1 MCARSRPR
9 GMIRTTVPHFSDE
22 KGVFMPQKKKKNKLD
37 FQGKDLEYY
46 EALMKAR
53 ETVLAQMQY
62 HVDEALDCSN
72 AEKRGVTT
80 HMADVSNDNS
90 RHEMELRMLSEDGD
104 VLKLIEGAL
113 KRLVDGEYGKCQEC
127 GEPIS
132 EGRLKIRPYAVFC
145 VKCKTRHEQQDKF

>member
-1 MCARSRPR
+1 MA
-9 GMIRTTVPHFSDE
+9 
-22 KGVFMPQKKKKNKLD
+22 QNKKKNRLD

-53 ETVLAQMQY
+53 ETVLTQMRY

-72 AEKRGVTT
+72 TEKRGVTT

-104 VLKLIEGAL
+104 VLKLIEDAL
-113 KRLVDGEYGKCQEC
+113 QRLVDGEFGKCQEC

-145 VKCKTRHEQQDKF
+145 VKCKTRHEQQDNF

>member
-1 MCARSRPR
+1 M
-9 GMIRTTVPHFSDE
+9 T
-22 KGVFMPQKKKKNKLD
+22 QKKKKGKLD

-53 ETVLAQMQY
+53 EAVLTQMRY

-127 GEPIS
+127 GKPIS
-132 EGRLKIRPYAVFC
+132 EGRLRVRPYAVFC
-145 VKCKTRHEQQDKF
+145 IECKTRREEMAKH

>member
-1 MCARSRPR
+1 MA
-9 GMIRTTVPHFSDE
+9 
-22 KGVFMPQKKKKNKLD
+22 QKKKKNRLD

-90 RHEMELRMLSEDGD
+90 RHDTVFKLCGKGITLFRGNYGHSE
-104 VLKLIEGAL
+104 
-113 KRLVDGEYGKCQEC
+113 
-127 GEPIS
+127 P
-132 EGRLKIRPYAVFC
+132 
-145 VKCKTRHEQQDKF
+145 

>member
-1 MCARSRPR
+1 MCAYEPPWGRIDGTRAFFAWSEVA
-9 GMIRTTVPHFSDE
+9 MA
-22 KGVFMPQKKKKNKLD
+22 QKKKKNKLD

-145 VKCKTRHEQQDKF
+145 VKCKTRHEQQEKL

>member
-1 MCARSRPR
+1 MA
-9 GMIRTTVPHFSDE
+9 
-22 KGVFMPQKKKKNKLD
+22 QKKKKNKLD

-53 ETVLAQMQY
+53 ETVLTQMRY

-90 RHEMELRMLSEDGD
+90 RHEMELRLLSEDGD
-104 VLKLIEGAL
+104 VLKLIEGDDAGL
-113 KRLVDGEYGKCQEC
+113 PGLFQIVEHLSDCIGLASLRYIQTQDRLPCHFVD
-127 GEPIS
+127 
-132 EGRLKIRPYAVFC
+132 
-145 VKCKTRHEQQDKF
+145 

>member
-1 MCARSRPR
+1 MA
-9 GMIRTTVPHFSDE
+9 
-22 KGVFMPQKKKKNKLD
+22 QKKKKNRLD

-145 VKCKTRHEQQDKF
+145 VKCKTKHEQQAKAR

>member
-1 MCARSRPR
+1 MA
-9 GMIRTTVPHFSDE
+9 
-22 KGVFMPQKKKKNKLD
+22 QKKKKDRLD

-46 EALMKAR
+46 NALIDAR
-53 ETVLAQMQY
+53 EKVLAQMQY
-62 HVDEALDCSN
+62 RVDEALDRSN
-72 AEKRGVTT
+72 AEKRGVST
-80 HMADVSNDNS
+80 HMADVSNDNA

>member
-1 MCARSRPR
+1 MARNTKS
-9 GMIRTTVPHFSDE
+9 
-22 KGVFMPQKKKKNKLD
+22 KKLD
-37 FQGKDLEYY
+37 FKGKDLEYY

-53 ETVLAQMQY
+53 EAVVEQMR
-62 HVDEALDCSN
+62 HHADDALDCTN
-72 AEKRGVTT
+72 IDKRGVTT

-104 VLKLIEGAL
+104 VLKLIENAL
-113 KRLVDGEYGKCQEC
+113 QRLVDGEYGKCQEC

-145 VKCKTRHEQQDKF
+145 VKCKTKHEQQNKF